1 VRAIKFSITLML
13 LLAIGQFAWSG
24 PVSAASFNDVTV
36 FKEEINHLT
45 TIGIING
52 YPDATFR
59 PDQSITRIQA
69 VQMIMREIGI
79 PENWEPKNP
88 YQFSDVKPGQDGHRD
103 VLRAYELNIVTG
115 KDWDIFD
122 PTGKMTRAEMAKV
135 LVQAYSLGS
144 VNTSQFKD
152 VAPSSWTAPYVRSL
166 AAVNIT
172 VGYPDGTFKPNLP
185 ISRAHFAVFM
195 ARILNPAF
203 KPPTL
208 AVKGAAM
215 QELGILEPLDAVKDS
230 AEPVIYFIEAKTNS
244 LIALNHVTNEQRTVK
259 LPLPAERMALKDG
272 NIYITQLH
280 HPHSSYRQQDQQS
293 GDIAVYDAQT
303 LQLLKSIPVKVDP
316 FDIEVDANGMLYV
329 SSGSGQWTYL
339 QSYSAATGELLSTAS
354 GLREQSLIRL
364 NPSATKI
371 YALTTLE
378 NPGLRSYLTDQ
389 GQLKAGEHSPV
400 QMSAYHPGTHL
411 EVTLNGRYALT
422 NTGETFSVNGMTD
435 GTDMLEDYEA
445 DDFVFTS
452 FAESQE
458 RNEVYFSRNKRL
470 IRVNSAAD
478 MKNQYHMAAYGE
490 VKFIFTDST
499 RNELVMLSTVK
510 TGKDRKAVLAV
521 EKIAFQP

>member
-1 VRAIKFSITLML
+1 MRAIKYSITVVL
-13 LLAIGQFAWSG
+13 LLTIGQLAWSG
-24 PVSAASFNDVTV
+24 HVSAAGFKDVTV
-36 FKEEINHLT
+36 YKEEINHLT

-122 PTGKMTRAEMAKV
+122 PSGKMTRAEMAKV
-135 LVQAYSLGS
+135 LVQAYALGS

-152 VAPSSWTAPYVRSL
+152 IAASSWAAPYVRSL

-172 VGYPDGTFKPNLP
+172 IGYPDGTFKPNLP

-208 AVKGAAM
+208 SVKGAAM
-215 QELGILEPLDAVKDS
+215 HELGNLEPVDAVKDS
-230 AEPVIYFIEAKTNS
+230 AEPIIYMIEANTNS
-244 LIALNHVTNEQRTVK
+244 LVALNYVTKEQRVVK

-272 NIYITQLH
+272 KIYITQLH
-280 HPHSSYRQQDQQS
+280 HPHSSYRWKEQQS
-293 GDIAVYDAQT
+293 GEIAVYDAQT
-303 LQLLKSIPVKVDP
+303 LQLLKCIPIELDP
-316 FDIEVDANGMLYV
+316 FDIEVDHNGILYV

-339 QSYSAATGELLSTAS
+339 QSYTTATGELLSTVS
-354 GLREQSLIRL
+354 GIREQSLIRL
-364 NPSATKI
+364 NPAATKI

-378 NPGLRSYLTDQ
+378 NPGLRSYLNDQ
-389 GQLKAGEHSPV
+389 GMLKEGERSPI
-400 QMSAYHPGTHL
+400 QMSPYQRGTHL
-411 EVTLNGRYALT
+411 ELTLNGRYALT
-422 NTGETFSVNGMTD
+422 NTGETFSVNDNTD

-445 DDFVFTS
+445 DGDGFTS
-452 FAESQE
+452 FAESQQ
-458 RNEVYFSRNKRL
+458 RNEIYFAKNKRL
-470 IRVNSAAD
+470 IRVNSAD
-478 MKNQYHMAAYGE
+478 MKNKYHMAAYGE
-490 VKFIFTDST
+490 VEFIFTDST